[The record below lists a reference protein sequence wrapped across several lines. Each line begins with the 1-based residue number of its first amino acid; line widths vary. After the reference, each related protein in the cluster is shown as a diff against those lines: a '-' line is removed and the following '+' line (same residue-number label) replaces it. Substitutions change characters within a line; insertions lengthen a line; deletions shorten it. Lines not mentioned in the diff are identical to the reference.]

1 MQPELLPLSRSYFA
15 NAIKCW
21 SEGIAFFDRMRDYFT
36 LLAKSVQFK
45 TTRYA
50 KCDLGLCSVDTNNN
64 PTFNL
69 PGLSQIFGVHVNRLL
84 KTPFKR
90 EEGEKKFYS

>member
-1 MQPELLPLSRSYFA
+1 MQREVS
-15 NAIKCW
+15 K
-21 SEGIAFFDRMRDYFT
+21 D
-36 LLAKSVQFK
+36 SVHHEVKTTMIFK

-50 KCDLGLCSVDTNNN
+50 KCDLRLCSVDTNNN

-69 PGLSQIFGVHVNRLL
+69 PSLSQIFGAHVNRLL

-90 EEGEKKFYS
+90 EGGKKIYS